1 MPLPL
6 ISKLRNGALSAA
18 QDNIIALYEL
28 LTGGLTDQ
36 TVTIAHLTAQA
47 LSVPSLS
54 TTGAVTAG
62 SVVTTGTVSEK
73 GLVTTAIT
81 SGALPTHAV
90 TSGTGAKVLTT
101 RDTVV
106 ALPYNIVVA
115 TDTVEIELSPDG
127 TTYTTLVTL
136 APGIISTLLASIPVP
151 ANWYI
156 RVTLTGSATLGA
168 VVYY

>member
-6 ISKLRNGALSAA
+6 ISKLRNSALSAA

-28 LTGGLTDQ
+28 VKGGLTDQ

-47 LSVPSLS
+47 LSVPRLS
-54 TTGAVTAG
+54 TTGAVSAG
-62 SVVTTGTVSEK
+62 SVVTTGTLTEK

-106 ALPYNIVVA
+106 ALPYN
-115 TDTVEIELSPDG
+115 
-127 TTYTTLVTL
+127 
-136 APGIISTLLASIPVP
+136 
-151 ANWYI
+151 
-156 RVTLTGSATLGA
+156 
-168 VVYY
+168 